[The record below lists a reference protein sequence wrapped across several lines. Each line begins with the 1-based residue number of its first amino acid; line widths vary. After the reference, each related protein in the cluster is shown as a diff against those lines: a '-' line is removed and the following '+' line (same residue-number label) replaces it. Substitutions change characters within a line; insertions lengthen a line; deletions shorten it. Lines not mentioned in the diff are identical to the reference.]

1 MPVCFRGQAETLYR
15 AERGCNLLTGELS
28 TFERRMQILSMLM
41 NHKQIS
47 RLELARR
54 FSVSDDAI
62 CRDITAISRFA
73 PIGSKMGRYGGVY
86 IVDEFKLTKVY
97 LSRDEEEVIEELLH
111 TLTGRKRMLL
121 QMVLYKFAMPK

>member
-1 MPVCFRGQAETLYR
+1 M
-15 AERGCNLLTGELS
+15 TGDLS
-28 TFERRMQILSMLM
+28 TFERRMQILSMLI

-86 IVDEFKLTKVY
+86 ISEEFNLTKVY
-97 LSRDEEEVIEELLH
+97 LSKDEEELIEELLK
-111 TLTGRKRMLL
+111 TLTGRKQVLL
-121 QMVLYKFAMPK
+121 QMVLYKFAMPQ